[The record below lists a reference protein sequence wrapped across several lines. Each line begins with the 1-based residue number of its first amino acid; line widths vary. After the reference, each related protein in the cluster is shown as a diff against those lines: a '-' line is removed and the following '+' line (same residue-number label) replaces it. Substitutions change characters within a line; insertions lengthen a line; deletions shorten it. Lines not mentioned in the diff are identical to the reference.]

1 MKSCARWWRVFNLN
15 CTVKQ
20 LFGQISHG
28 NGDKYPTEME
38 TNISRKWRQISH
50 GNGDNYP
57 TEMET
62 NIPRKWRQIFH
73 GNGDK
78 YPLKTTGFE
87 KLHVFYCETNATC
100 ASFSIPTEN
109 HVDR

>member
-1 MKSCARWWRVFNLN
+1 MKSCARWWRVFNVN
-15 CTVKQ
+15 CTVKH

-38 TNISRKWRQISH
+38 TNIPRKWRQIS
-50 GNGDNYP
+50 
-57 TEMET
+57 
-62 NIPRKWRQIFH
+62 H

>member
-1 MKSCARWWRVFNLN
+1 MKSCARWWRVFNVN
-15 CTVKQ
+15 CTVKH

-28 NGDKYPTEME
+28 NGDKYP
-38 TNISRKWRQISH
+38 
-50 GNGDNYP
+50 
-57 TEMET
+57 
-62 NIPRKWRQIFH
+62 
-73 GNGDK
+73 
-78 YPLKTTGFE
+78 LKTTVFE